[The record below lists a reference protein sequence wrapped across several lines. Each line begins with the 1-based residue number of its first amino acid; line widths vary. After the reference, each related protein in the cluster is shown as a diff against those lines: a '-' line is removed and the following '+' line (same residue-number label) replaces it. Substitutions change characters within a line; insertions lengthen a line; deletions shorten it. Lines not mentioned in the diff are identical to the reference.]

1 MVSAEYTFYHSQ
13 LTTRN
18 AQQVMSI
25 KQSWI
30 DYVHDL
36 QNRIC
41 AALEEAD
48 GKAKFFEDKWE
59 RPEGGGG
66 KTRVIANGNVF
77 EKGGV
82 NTSVVYGDV
91 TDAMRTQLKIDGA
104 KWFACGLSLV
114 IHPINPFV
122 PTVHCNYR
130 MFELYN
136 EQDEVI
142 DRWFGGGT
150 DLTPYYLFEED
161 ARHFHQTYKDVCDQF
176 DPNFYSKFKEVCDNY
191 FVNFHR
197 NNERRGIGG
206 IFYDYQREAPSIP
219 QGGSGHSQ
227 PSLPQEPDDSD
238 TSNISKERSVDNPP
252 LGGGGAFWIAFGKAC
267 GDAFIP
273 AYIPI
278 VEKRK
283 NTTYT
288 AENKR
293 WQEIRRGRYVEFN
306 LVHDRGTLFG
316 LKTNGRIES
325 ILMSLPPTVRF
336 EYNYQPKPGSE
347 EEKLLQAC
355 LHPRDWLAAE
365 ITDDEKAEWARRSN
379 SC

>member
-1 MVSAEYTFYHSQ
+1 M
-13 LTTRN
+13 N
-18 AQQVMSI
+18 I
-25 KQSWI
+25 KESWI
-30 DYVHDL
+30 EFTHDL

-41 AALEEAD
+41 LALEKSD
-48 GKAKFFEDKWE
+48 GNEKFFEDAWE

-82 NTSVVYGDV
+82 NTSVVFGPV
-91 TDAMRTQLKIDGA
+91 TDAMRTQLKIGGDN
-104 KWFACGLSLV
+104 WFACGLSLV
-114 IHPINPFV
+114 IHPNNPFV

-136 EQDEVI
+136 EKGEVL

-161 ARHFHQTYKDVCDQF
+161 AKYFHQTYKNVCDQF
-176 DPNFYSKFKEVCDNY
+176 DVSFYPKFKKECDQY
-191 FVNFHR
+191 FVNWHR
-197 NNERRGIGG
+197 NEERRGIGG
-206 IFYDYQREAPSIP
+206 IFYDYQRADETKDI
-219 QGGSGHSQ
+219 
-227 PSLPQEPDDSD
+227 
-238 TSNISKERSVDNPP
+238 N
-252 LGGGGAFWIAFGKAC
+252 FWMNFGKAC
-267 GDAFIP
+267 GNAFIE

-283 NTTYT
+283 T
-288 AENKR
+288 AAYNEKNKH

-336 EYNYQPKPGSE
+336 EYNYQPEKGSE
-347 EEKLLQAC
+347 EDRLLQAC
-355 LHPRDWLAAE
+355 LHPTNWV
-365 ITDDEKAEWARRSN
+365 
-379 SC
+379 

>member
-1 MVSAEYTFYHSQ
+1 
-13 LTTRN
+13 
-18 AQQVMSI
+18 MSI
-25 KQSWI
+25 KENWI
-30 DYVHDL
+30 EYIHDL
-36 QNRIC
+36 QKKIC
-41 AALEEAD
+41 IALEEID
-48 GKAKFFEDKWE
+48 GNAKFIEDAWE

-82 NTSVVYGDV
+82 NTSVVFGDV
-91 TDAMRTQLKIDGA
+91 TDAMRTQLNIPARPARGDGA
-104 KWFACGLSLV
+104 KWFAAGLSLV
-114 IHPINPFV
+114 LHPINPFV

-136 EQDEVI
+136 ENDEVI

-161 ARHFHQTYKDVCDQF
+161 SKHFHQTYKNICDDF
-176 DPNFYSKFKEVCDNY
+176 DPSFYPDMKIICDNY
-191 FVNFHR
+191 FVNTHR

-206 IFYDYQREAPSIP
+206 IFYDYKRRDENK
-219 QGGSGHSQ
+219 
-227 PSLPQEPDDSD
+227 D
-238 TSNISKERSVDNPP
+238 T
-252 LGGGGAFWIAFGKAC
+252 AFWMNFGKAC
-267 GDAFIP
+267 GDKFVE

-283 NTTYT
+283 AIPYS
-288 AENKR
+288 EKNKH

-316 LKTNGRIES
+316 LKTGGRIES

-336 EYNYQPKPGSE
+336 EYNYQPESGSE
-347 EEKLLQAC
+347 EDKLLQVC
-355 LHPRDWLAAE
+355 LHPQNWV
-365 ITDDEKAEWARRSN
+365 
-379 SC
+379 

>member
-1 MVSAEYTFYHSQ
+1 M
-13 LTTRN
+13 N
-18 AQQVMSI
+18 I
-25 KQSWI
+25 KDNWI
-30 DYVHDL
+30 NFIHDL

-41 AALEEAD
+41 TALEQVD
-48 GKAKFFEDKWE
+48 GKAIFFEDAWE

-82 NTSVVYGDV
+82 NTSVVFGEV
-91 TDAMRTQLKIDGA
+91 TDTMRKQLKIEGDR
-104 KWFACGLSLV
+104 WFACGISIVL
-114 IHPINPFV
+114 HPANPFV

-136 EQDEVI
+136 NKDEVI

-161 ARHFHQTYKDVCDQF
+161 AKYFHQTYKDVCDEF
-176 DPNFYSKFKEVCDNY
+176 DSTFYPAFKKNCDDY
-191 FVNFHR
+191 FVNWHR
-197 NNERRGIGG
+197 NEERRGVGG
-206 IFYDYQREAPSIP
+206 IFYDYQR
-219 QGGSGHSQ
+219 
-227 PSLPQEPDDSD
+227 PDEIKDV
-238 TSNISKERSVDNPP
+238 N
-252 LGGGGAFWIAFGKAC
+252 FWMNFGKNC
-267 GDAFIP
+267 GNAFTR

-283 NTTYT
+283 NITY
-288 AENKR
+288 NSKQKH

-316 LKTNGRIES
+316 LKTNGRTES

-336 EYNYQPKPGSE
+336 GYSHQPLPGSE
-347 EEKLLQAC
+347 EEKLVAVL
-355 LHPRDWLAAE
+355 LNPKDW
-365 ITDDEKAEWARRSN
+365 I
-379 SC
+379 